1 MGANEG
7 PIVAIDE
14 RPCRICVHDQVIDL
28 KWTEYDLMGYQG
40 WYLPTET
47 TNPTKKDKKKEK
59 GKKGKKSK
67 KDQSSDED
75 DDDEDNM
82 DWDQA
87 QARGT
92 NSRPIPLDVPGSFLV
107 L

>member
-14 RPCRICVHDQVIDL
+14 KPCRICVYDQVIDL

-47 TNPTKKDKKKEK
+47 TNPAKKDKKKILK
-59 GKKGKKSK
+59 VRR
-67 KDQSSDED
+67 
-75 DDDEDNM
+75 
-82 DWDQA
+82 A
-87 QARGT
+87 Y
-92 NSRPIPLDVPGSFLV
+92 PLSFTLYPA
-107 L
+107 